1 MKKFTQ
7 YLKCEFSAT
16 EIADKAKELATANRK
31 RGSIEQQKKEID
43 ADLKGKVEA
52 QNSIIGRLSEQ
63 IMTGSE
69 YRDVDCT
76 IVMDSPAIGQKTIIR
91 NDTGEEVKVE
101 LMTDEDK
108 QLALDLQGKAD
119 EQDDAAE
126 AAKEPIITPA
136 PFISR
141 IEAAGRVP
149 KSHRLDAGPDS
160 WTDFGGDPKEP
171 R

>member
-76 IVMDSPAIGQKTIIR
+76 IVMDYPAIGQKTIIR
-91 NDTGEEVKVE
+91 KDTGEEIKVE

-108 QLALDLQGKAD
+108 QLALDLQNLADAAD
-119 EQDDAAE
+119 EQGA
-126 AAKEPIITPA
+126 
-136 PFISR
+136 S
-141 IEAAGRVP
+141 GRVP
-149 KSHRLDAGPDS
+149 KSHRLDAGPES
-160 WTDFGGDPKEP
+160 WTDLGSDPKEP